1 MNQPAL
7 APFSG
12 LSLQAKGWEV
22 DGETGFLLPAES
34 GPGYGAGPSV
44 LLTPTLKKTFL
55 NKLQQCWP
63 RIYEALELIG
73 VARETVRN
81 HLAVDGEFKRQYDEI
96 VQRHIDGVEGAL
108 TDNAVI
114 KGSVLAE
121 IALMNAYRREQYQ
134 PTMKVEVTQTIDHHV
149 IVERAKSLGMVI
161 DGRLSDSSD

>member
-1 MNQPAL
+1 M
-7 APFSG
+7 
-12 LSLQAKGWEV
+12 
-22 DGETGFLLPAES
+22 
-34 GPGYGAGPSV
+34 
-44 LLTPTLKKTFL
+44 
-55 NKLQQCWP
+55 
-63 RIYEALELIG
+63 
-73 VARETVRN
+73 ARETVRN